1 MPQIQPSKAMSFTV
15 VIPNAQR
22 RHGGTVQRCQNSL
35 SKERRWNVVKTDAA
49 GKHYDG
55 FFLARGKWYPGKAT
69 VSRSSIKLQLR
80 HPPQGLRFHKHWPC
94 FTAKRDGWFTV
105 HHNRQASLEAAILE
119 LECILTEA
127 SRNSSSAPG
136 IGSRPQNIL
145 TGNAWTRLVHLIFK

>member
-1 MPQIQPSKAMSFTV
+1 MSHQV
-15 VIPNAQR
+15 VIPGIR
-22 RHGGTVQRCQNSL
+22 RRNGGTVQRGHNSL
-35 SKERRWNVVKTDAA
+35 EKERRWSVIRTDAA
-49 GKHYDG
+49 GKHYEG
-55 FFLARGKWYPGKAT
+55 YFLARGKWYPGKAT

-127 SRNSSSAPG
+127 SRSTSSTPG
-136 IGSRPQNIL
+136 IGSRQQEVL
-145 TGNAWTRLVHLIFK
+145 TGNAWTRILHYLFK